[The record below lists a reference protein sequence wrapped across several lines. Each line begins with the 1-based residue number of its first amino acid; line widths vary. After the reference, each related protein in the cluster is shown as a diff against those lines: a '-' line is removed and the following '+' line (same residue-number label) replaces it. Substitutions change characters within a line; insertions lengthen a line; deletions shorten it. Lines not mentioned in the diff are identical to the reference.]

1 MGALVRVLLE
11 TGAHVTTLAF
21 NTQKHWVNAPS
32 YPNEWGPNIQLF
44 AVDAHTSPTALGAV
58 WAWLRGVPY
67 TVSRFRTSAYASEL
81 NRLLRSQKWD
91 VVVADGLTQT
101 VYGPELRAWGGPV
114 VYRAH
119 NVEFRIW
126 EHVARGERNVL
137 KRWYLR
143 TEVRRL
149 RKMELQ
155 VWKEW
160 SVKWAITPEDALE
173 MGGYSV
179 PCTVGHWPNDA
190 EMPPAALFHM
200 GALDWLPNVE
210 GLRWFV
216 ERVWPLVRRVL
227 PSATFAVLGRGV
239 RLQEFHRPDQGLFA
253 KEANGSFAEVTA
265 GLGISVVPLLS
276 GSGMR
281 IKALDAMTNYKSI
294 VSTSLGVDGI
304 GFIDGTH
311 GWVAD
316 DPESFAAAVVAALSD
331 APERMRRARTARAWA
346 EEKFSDQAV
355 AAEVGRRLQDAK
367 PLQSC

>member
-21 NTQKHWVNAPS
+21 NTKKHWVNVPS
-32 YPNEWGPNIQLF
+32 YPIEWGSNVRLF
-44 AVDAHTSPTALGAV
+44 AVDAQTSPTLLGAV
-58 WAWLRGVPY
+58 LAWLRGVPY
-67 TVSRFRTSAYASEL
+67 TVSRFRTAAYASEL
-81 NRLLRSQKWD
+81 NRLLQSQLWD

-101 VYGPELRAWGGPV
+101 VYGPELRSWGGPV

-126 EHVARGERNVL
+126 EHVARGEQNAI
-137 KRWYLR
+137 KRIYLR
-143 TEVRRL
+143 SEVNRL

-155 VWKEW
+155 VWEKW
-160 SVKWAITPEDALE
+160 SEKWAITPEDALE

-190 EMPPAALFHM
+190 EIPPAALFHM

-216 ERVWPLVRRVL
+216 DRVWPLVRLEL
-227 PSATFAVLGRGV
+227 PLATFSVLGRGA
-239 RLQEFHRPDQGLFA
+239 RLNEFHHPGQGIFA
-253 KEANGSFAEVTA
+253 KEANGSFAEVTS

-281 IKALDAMTNYKSI
+281 IKALDAMVNYKSI
-294 VSTSLGVDGI
+294 VSTTPGVDGI
-304 GFIDGTH
+304 GFVNGTH

-331 APERMRRARTARAWA
+331 APERMLRAREARAWV

-355 AAEVGRRLQDAK
+355 AAELGCRLRDAK
-367 PLQSC
+367 PLPPC

>member
-1 MGALVRVLLE
+1 
-11 TGAHVTTLAF
+11 
-21 NTQKHWVNAPS
+21 
-32 YPNEWGPNIQLF
+32 
-44 AVDAHTSPTALGAV
+44 
-58 WAWLRGVPY
+58 
-67 TVSRFRTSAYASEL
+67 
-81 NRLLRSQKWD
+81 
-91 VVVADGLTQT
+91 
-101 VYGPELRAWGGPV
+101 
-114 VYRAH
+114 
-119 NVEFRIW
+119 
-126 EHVARGERNVL
+126 
-137 KRWYLR
+137 
-143 TEVRRL
+143 
-149 RKMELQ
+149 MELQ

-331 APERMRRARTARAWA
+331 APERMRRARAARAWA